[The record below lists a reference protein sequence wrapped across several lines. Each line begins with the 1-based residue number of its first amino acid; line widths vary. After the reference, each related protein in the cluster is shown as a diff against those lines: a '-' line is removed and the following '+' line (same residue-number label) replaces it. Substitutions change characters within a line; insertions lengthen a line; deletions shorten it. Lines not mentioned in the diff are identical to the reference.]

1 MSIFESLVP
10 EYLLNS
16 LWQIPMIFG
25 AAWLIASLARR
36 INSKME
42 HRVWVSA
49 LLLQVVLPACHL
61 HPREILRELSQLG
74 SWGWGAHL
82 ARGQVLVAMGPI
94 ATGGSGVLRLSSQF
108 LARLAF
114 VFSCSLLYFSG
125 RLGWG
130 LWKTVATQ
138 RQAKFMTLTPEV
150 GRSWNRYRNAF
161 GIDEAQLAMSSHVS
175 GPVTVGI
182 RRGVLLMPPEFLV
195 GVDES
200 DLYAMFAHE
209 FAHMRRHD
217 FAKNLFYEL
226 LALPVA
232 YHPIL
237 WLTRSRLAETRE
249 MVCDAMAAE
258 AVAGTECYARSLLRL
273 ASTMVNSTP
282 VRTLHAIGIF
292 DANILERRIMN
303 LTNRKAETRGA
314 LRAAIAGACVVLA
327 LAACGTALALRIDV
341 ATPVVLSTDQTN
353 NHPKPKVAG
362 GIMAGQRISGMNP
375 VYPPQA
381 KADKVQGPVV
391 LGLTINEEGEPVDVY
406 VKTGVRDDLDE
417 SALTAVQTW
426 RWKPYL
432 VNGNPTA
439 VETTVTVNYSLGDH

>member
-1 MSIFESLVP
+1 
-10 EYLLNS
+10 
-16 LWQIPMIFG
+16 
-25 AAWLIASLARR
+25 
-36 INSKME
+36 
-42 HRVWVSA
+42 
-49 LLLQVVLPACHL
+49 
-61 HPREILRELSQLG
+61 
-74 SWGWGAHL
+74 
-82 ARGQVLVAMGPI
+82 MGPI
-94 ATGGSGVLRLSSQF
+94 ATGGSGAVRLSSQL
-108 LARLAF
+108 LAGLAL

-130 LWKTVATQ
+130 LWKTVATR
-138 RQAKFMTLTPEV
+138 RQAKFVTLTAEAE
-150 GRSWNRYRNAF
+150 RSWNRYRNAF
-161 GIDEAQLAMSSHVS
+161 GIDEAQLATSSGIS

-182 RRGVLLMPPEFLV
+182 RRGVLLTPPEFLA
-195 GVDES
+195 GVDEN

-258 AVAGTECYARSLLRL
+258 AVAGTERYARSLLRL
-273 ASTMVNSTP
+273 ASTIVNPST
-282 VRTLHAIGIF
+282 RTLHAIGIF

-303 LTNRKAETRGA
+303 LTNRKAETRGV
-314 LRAAIAGACVVLA
+314 LRAAIAGACAVLA
-327 LAACGTALALRIDV
+327 LAACGTALALRINV
-341 ATPVVLSTDQTN
+341 ATPAVLATDQTD
-353 NHPKPKVAG
+353 NHAKPKVSA
-362 GIMAGQRISGMNP
+362 GIMAGQRTAGTNP

-381 KADKVQGPVV
+381 KADRVQGAVI
-391 LGLTINEEGEPVDVY
+391 LGVTINEEGEAVDVY

-417 SALTAVQTW
+417 SALTAVRTW

-432 VNGNPTA
+432 LNGNPTA
-439 VETTVTVNYSLGDH
+439 VETTVTVNYSLGAR